1 MKENKEEFVTF
12 QRKVAY
18 RFFGI
23 AIISVFLVIGLYL
36 FLWKR
41 RGGNWIIY
49 LLEHFMQIGYEEA
62 FSIYHNAFR
71 AYKEVFFA
79 TAIIIVFLVLLLLLF
94 RWLTRYFREINGGI
108 DSLLREDEEHIYL
121 SQEMFP
127 FERKLNN
134 VKQVLKKQKE
144 TALLAKQRK
153 NELVMYLAHDIRTP
167 LTSVIGYL
175 SLLMEEPDMTAAERA
190 KNVDIALDKAYR
202 LEKMVNEFFEIT
214 RYDSEQIQLSKE
226 HIDLY
231 YMLVQLRDELLPV
244 LSLRGNSVILDFNEN
259 LKVYADSEK
268 LARVFSNILKNAAAY
283 SYPKT
288 QIIVSAEKKEGQ
300 TEIIFQN
307 KGKTIPAGK
316 LSSLFDKF
324 YRLDEARVS
333 DTGGTGLG
341 LAIAKEIVLLHGGAI
356 KAYSENETITFSVV
370 LPASD

>member
-1 MKENKEEFVTF
+1 MTF

-307 KGKTIPAGK
+307 KGKTIPAEK

-341 LAIAKEIVLLHGGAI
+341 LAIAKEIVLLHGGTI